1 MAKRARKESTGEE
14 DQVHALPPSMNG
26 DQPLQTSYSYHSNVP
41 DILLDSKVIMGVDE
55 AGRGPV
61 LGPLVYGIAYC
72 SVDYEDTLKEA
83 GFADS
88 KALTAQSRQSLLH
101 KLISLSDQ
109 LSWSVRVM
117 APQDISAGMLKKV
130 PYNLNAQ
137 SHDATF
143 SLITDVLSKG
153 VQLEHVYVDTVGPA
167 KSYQSKL
174 EVAFPNIGFT
184 VASKADSLFPI
195 VSAASIAAKV
205 TRDAIIDNWTFVEPI
220 NTNSYA
226 STSSS
231 KKLKS
236 ENSSIDVS
244 EDHDQPM
251 KLGSGYPG
259 DPNTVAWLKN
269 NLDSVFGLP
278 QLARFSWST
287 VKNLLESNSHC
298 VNWMDDN
305 ENVFKTYGNN
315 EPSSIKKLGVQ
326 SISSM

>member
-1 MAKRARKESTGEE
+1 MVKRTRKDSKLDDDEE
-14 DQVHALPPSMNG
+14 VHALPPSMNAG
-26 DQPLQTSYSYHSNVP
+26 EPLVSSYSYHSDVP
-41 DILLDSKVIMGVDE
+41 ETLLNNKVMMGVDE

-72 SVDYEDTLKEA
+72 NLDYEDTLKDV

-88 KALTAQSRQSLLH
+88 KALTAESRQTLLD

-109 LSWSVRVM
+109 LAWSVRVM
-117 APQDISAGMLKKV
+117 SPQDISAGMLKKV

-143 SLITDVLSKG
+143 SLINDVIAKG

-167 KSYQSKL
+167 KSYQAKL
-174 EVAFPNIGFT
+174 EAAFPSIGFT

-205 TRDAIIDNWTFVEPI
+205 TRDAIIDNWSFLEPI
-220 NTNSYA
+220 SNA
-226 STSSS
+226 ISSS
-231 KKLKS
+231 KKLKN
-236 ENSSIDVS
+236 EDSSVDVS
-244 EDHDQPM
+244 EQQPEKM

-269 NLDSVFGLP
+269 NLDDVFGLP

-287 VKNLLESNSHC
+287 VKNLLESNAHQ
-298 VNWMDDN
+298 VTWMDED
-305 ENVFKTYGNN
+305 ENVYKSQLSDAP
-315 EPSSIKKLGVQ
+315 PSLKKLGVQ
-326 SISSM
+326 PISSL